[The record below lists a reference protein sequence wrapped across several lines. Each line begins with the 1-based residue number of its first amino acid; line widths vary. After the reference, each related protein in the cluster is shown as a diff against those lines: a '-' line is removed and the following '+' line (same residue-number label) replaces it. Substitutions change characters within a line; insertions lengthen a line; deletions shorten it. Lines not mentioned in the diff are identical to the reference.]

1 MATDRQLMA
10 VVSDRVYEKPAVI
23 ARRIGSRR
31 INAQLGRLIKQMQ
44 LERVPGARSFLYRS
58 VQVKLI

>member
-10 VVSDRVYEKPAVI
+10 VVADRVYEKPAVI

-31 INAQLGRLIKQMQ
+31 INAQLGRLIKQGNLQ
-44 LERVPGARSFLYRS
+44 RAPGAKCFLYRA
-58 VQVKLI
+58 VQTSLF